1 MGRGSALTC
10 DGNTA
15 EWSHQNPMIRLSR
28 CLTANFLFGVNHFL
42 SAQLLSSAGWCS
54 ISHSNP
60 SDKAWRASRHG
71 GSRVWLQPCFVH
83 CFLQIEVT
91 GLSGLSNLSL
101 ATWIGL
107 IAYAVGF
114 WHALVIRL
122 RRWTSGV
129 HWWSWPFQGLAMLL
143 LSCLVSDRY
152 HQPLMRSSF
161 NMYCLDS
168 VLQSCRSELWR

>member
-54 ISHSNP
+54 ISHANP

-91 GLSGLSNLSL
+91 GLSGAFQSFFSDLNWSYRLLCWLLARIGDLFAPLDQWCSLVVMAVPGAGHVAPFLSRFRSLSP
-101 ATWIGL
+101 AP
-107 IAYAVGF
+107 
-114 WHALVIRL
+114 HA
-122 RRWTSGV
+122 
-129 HWWSWPFQGLAMLL
+129 FQL
-143 LSCLVSDRY
+143 
-152 HQPLMRSSF
+152 
-161 NMYCLDS
+161 
-168 VLQSCRSELWR
+168 